1 MSADGTWTTTMNTP
15 MGAQNG
21 TMELAT
27 DGGTLT
33 GSLSGPQGSLEI
45 VDGTVDGNDLA
56 FKANVTTPMAITLEF
71 TATVDGDNIAGTVKL
86 GAFGSGDFTGTR
98 G

>member
-1 MSADGTWTTTMNTP
+1 
-15 MGAQNG
+15 
-21 TMELAT
+21 MELAT

-33 GSLSGPQGSLEI
+33 GTLSGPQGALEI

-56 FKANVTTPMAITLEF
+56 FKANVTSPMAITLEF
-71 TATVDGDNIAGTVKL
+71 TATVDGDNISGTVKL

>member
-21 TMELAT
+21 TMDLAS

-33 GSLSGPQGSLEI
+33 GTLSGPQGALDI
-45 VDGTVDGNDLA
+45 VDGTIDGNDLT
-56 FKANVTTPMAITLEF
+56 FKANVTSPMAITLEF
-71 TATVDGDNIAGTVKL
+71 AATIDGDNISGTVKL
-86 GAFGSGDFTGTR
+86 GAFGNGDFTGTR